1 MKFLLITGIFMLV
14 SIVSGSSTTSAAG
27 PADFQFLT
35 VLVGDYNSNR
45 KEYIDYIRTAAS
57 VPQEVTLLALQVAT
71 YTDDSYTT
79 MLTNSNLNVA
89 TLRSFATRLPW
100 YTRLESELSA
110 AGGASGSSGSSI
122 SKASSMS
129 SMSSSK
135 STGGV
140 AKYAPHGALVGVI
153 AVLLL

>member
-1 MKFLLITGIFMLV
+1 MLISMV
-14 SIVSGSSTTSAAG
+14 CASSTTASLVLALEV
-27 PADFQFLT
+27 QFLT
-35 VLVGDYNSNR
+35 VLVGDYKSNR
-45 KEYIDYIRTAAS
+45 KDYVDFIRSAAS
-57 VPQEVTLLALQVAT
+57 VPPEVTLLALQVAT

-79 MLTNSNLNVA
+79 MLANSDLNVA

-100 YTRLESELSA
+100 YTRLQKELSS
-110 AGGASGSSGSSI
+110 AGPAGATGS

-135 STGGV
+135 SSTGGV

-153 AVLLL
+153 ALLLL